1 MVKGKVLPIDYLQN
15 LSRSILCSTIASEI
29 EEGLRI
35 VLEYYG
41 IINFNLGNTLPFW
54 RGRICPSSDG
64 FKNIKELSYPPRE
77 LTKAGRLNEPSSP
90 LLYLSL
96 NNLTTLVEINASNG
110 NYVHSIAYKTIGK
123 NKLKCGIFGEITHAA
138 RSGRALISE
147 ELGTHLNRILNK
159 IEYEAGK
166 SFVFTDAFL
175 SSILRDGNASKT
187 NYIHSRTLA
196 KLIFEKNPGFDAIVY
211 PSIVLEGAM
220 NLAIKPE
227 SADRLLEIFGIS
239 VIHVG
244 KKYDYGIFDFEL
256 LRNANGYE
264 KNGDIRW
271 DKKFEPIISTRTVS
285 SGGRNP
291 NSRP

>member
-15 LSRSILCSTIASEI
+15 LSRSILGSTIASEI
-29 EEGLRI
+29 EKGLRI
-35 VLEYYG
+35 VIEYYG

-54 RGRICPSSDG
+54 RGRICASSDG

-77 LTKAGRLNEPSSP
+77 LTKAGRLNDLHAP
-90 LLYLSL
+90 LLYLSM
-96 NNLTTLVEINASNG
+96 NNLASLEEINASKG
-110 NYVHSIAYKTIGK
+110 NYVNSIAYKIIGE
-123 NKLKCGIFGEITHAA
+123 NKLRCGILGEITHVA

-147 ELGTHLNRILNK
+147 ELGTHLNRILNET
-159 IEYEAGK
+159 EYEAGK

-175 SSILRDGNASKT
+175 SSILRDRNASKT

-196 KLIFEKNPGFDAIVY
+196 KLVFEKHPGFDAIVY
-211 PSIVLEGAM
+211 PSIALESAM

-227 SADRLLEIFGIS
+227 SADRFLEILGIS
-239 VIHVG
+239 VMRVR

-256 LRNANGYE
+256 LRNAKGYE

-271 DKKFEPIISTRTVS
+271 DKKFKPIISPGTVS
-285 SGGRNP
+285 P
-291 NSRP
+291 VD

>member
-1 MVKGKVLPIDYLQN
+1 MVKAKVLPIDYLQN
-15 LSRSILCSTIASEI
+15 LSRSILGSINVSEI
-29 EEGLRI
+29 EKGLRI

-41 IINFNLGNTLPFW
+41 IINFDPEYTLPFW
-54 RGRICPSSDG
+54 RGRICASSDG

-77 LTKAGRLNEPSSP
+77 LTKAGRLNEPHAP

-96 NNLTTLVEINASNG
+96 NNLTTLVEINASKG
-110 NYVHSIAYKTIGK
+110 NYVHSVAYKIIGK
-123 NKLKCGIFGEITHAA
+123 NKMKCGILGEITHVA

-147 ELGTHLNRILNK
+147 ELGNELNRILNK
-159 IEYEAGK
+159 TEYEAGK

-175 SSILRDGNASKT
+175 SSILRDRDASKT

-196 KLIFEKNPGFDAIVY
+196 KLIFEKNPEFDAIIY
-211 PSIVLEGAM
+211 PSIALESAM

-227 SADRLLEIFGIS
+227 SADRLLEIFGTS
-239 VIHVG
+239 VMRVR

-256 LRNANGYE
+256 LKNAKGYE

-271 DKKFEPIISTRTVS
+271 DKNFEPIS
-285 SGGRNP
+285 SPGKGFP
-291 NSRP
+291 GD